1 MQSSVMKLRKVNTDL
16 NAKTMDTENNSKLIF
31 IKGLHTAIWIFFN
44 VVIFYM
50 VYAVWTNQ
58 LDYRLWICY
67 GLILLE
73 GLTLALFRLYCPLT
87 IWARNYSNSEKA
99 NFDIYLPEWLAR
111 HNKLISTSIVAGTTV
126 LLIFRLVNGSSQ
138 LP

>member
-1 MQSSVMKLRKVNTDL
+1 MNIGNT
-16 NAKTMDTENNSKLIF
+16 SRLIF
-31 IKGLHTAIWIFFN
+31 IKGLHTAIWLFFN
-44 VVIFYM
+44 GVIFYM

-67 GLILLE
+67 ALILLE
-73 GLTLALFRLYCPLT
+73 GVTLALFRLYCPLT
-87 IWARNYSNSEKA
+87 IWARNYSSSEKA

-111 HNKLISTSIVAGTTV
+111 HNKLIYTSIVAVTTV
-126 LLIFRLVNGSSQ
+126 FLVLRLVNHSSQ